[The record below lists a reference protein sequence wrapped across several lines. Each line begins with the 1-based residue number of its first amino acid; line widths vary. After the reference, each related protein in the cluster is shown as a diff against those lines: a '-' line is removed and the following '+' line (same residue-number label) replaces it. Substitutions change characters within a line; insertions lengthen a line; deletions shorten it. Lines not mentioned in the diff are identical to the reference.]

1 MPSKADISFLCH
13 EQIDEDIL
21 ANVIALGFDRAQ
33 LLDSLLSRKQNKVFV
48 ILSLAVKF
56 NKLCLTNYVA

>member
-13 EQIDEDIL
+13 KQIDEDIL

-48 ILSLAVKF
+48 LLSLAVEI